1 MAGKPRQHPVDGGW
15 MTVDQAAQMLGV
27 TRQQIYNQMKNHGCG
42 LQVVV
47 NMIRENLALNNG
59 YSAQRHMVDGKWMTK
74 RQVAEMLGISMYSLR
89 DWIYGHRQPDGS
101 PETVAHAVEAFRAH
115 EVKQGGSQ
123 PVQHKVGYKT
133 MTVAEAA
140 EKLGVSR
147 NAITIHMHRRK
158 ASLAATIRY
167 YERRKL
173 KQAEKDILDI
183 LGF

>member
-1 MAGKPRQHPVDGGW
+1 
-15 MTVDQAAQMLGV
+15 MTVEQAAEMLGV
-27 TRQQIYNQMKNHGCG
+27 TRQQIYNQMKNHSCG

-47 NMIRENLALNNG
+47 NMVRDNLVLNNG
-59 YSAQRHMVDGKWMTK
+59 YSAPRHMIDGKWMTK
-74 RQVAEMLGISMYSLR
+74 RQIAEMLGITVCSLQS
-89 DWIYGHRQPDGS
+89 WIYNHRQTDGS
-101 PETVAHAVEAFRAH
+101 PETMAHAVEAFRAH
-115 EVKQGGSQ
+115 EVKRGGSL
-123 PVQHKVGYKT
+123 PVQHKVGYKA

-147 NAITIHMHRRK
+147 NAIAIHMYRKK

-173 KQAEKDILDI
+173 KQAEKDILSI